1 MIEELKQKL
10 AEETQK
16 ILQNR
21 LLAWATGCDE
31 FDLMGISLRP
41 LTGRAWIDLRLIENA
56 LVCQGEIT
64 DDEIMAYIWR
74 NSKKY
79 SFKKSRKAEKEK
91 KKIGFL
97 YEKFN
102 SEILALVFE
111 HLDFAFQEVQS
122 SSQSG
127 NSISYSNQ
135 IIEDVD
141 HMIKA
146 VDEVAARYGQNP
158 IEVLD
163 WPINQILQFQKA
175 LRLSTIPDYKLK
187 EPESIRKIKSEIL
200 TELNK

>member
-1 MIEELKQKL
+1 M
-10 AEETQK
+10 
-16 ILQNR
+16 
-21 LLAWATGCDE
+21 
-31 FDLMGISLRP
+31 
-41 LTGRAWIDLRLIENA
+41 A
-56 LVCQGEIT
+56 LV
-64 DDEIMAYIWR
+64 
-74 NSKKY
+74 
-79 SFKKSRKAEKEK
+79 
-91 KKIGFL
+91 L
-97 YEKFN
+97 
-102 SEILALVFE
+102 E

>member
-21 LLAWATGCDE
+21 LLAWSTGCDE

-97 YEKFN
+97 YQKFN

-111 HLDFAFQEVQS
+111 HLDFAFQEVQA

-163 WPINQILQFQKA
+163 WPINQILQFYHKPQYIQ
-175 LRLSTIPDYKLK
+175 SFY
-187 EPESIRKIKSEIL
+187 
-200 TELNK
+200 NQ

>member
-1 MIEELKQKL
+1 M
-10 AEETQK
+10 
-16 ILQNR
+16 
-21 LLAWATGCDE
+21 
-31 FDLMGISLRP
+31 
-41 LTGRAWIDLRLIENA
+41 TGRAWIDLRLIENA

-97 YEKFN
+97 YQKFN

-141 HMIKA
+141 PH
-146 VDEVAARYGQNP
+146 D
-158 IEVLD
+158 
-163 WPINQILQFQKA
+163 
-175 LRLSTIPDYKLK
+175 
-187 EPESIRKIKSEIL
+187 KSSG
-200 TELNK
+200 